1 MTGPSLP
8 WKMTQEQKD
17 KAYPYYKR
25 LTSLVLIV
33 GGSALMIEHLFQYD
47 GFDVCDLAGHEYYGL
62 AMIVTGFL
70 LSMKWGQ
77 WKELK
82 LHNIRN
88 WLR

>member
-17 KAYPYYKR
+17 RAYPYYKR
-25 LTSLVLIV
+25 LISLVLIV
-33 GGSALMIEHLFQYD
+33 GGSALMIEHLFQYN
-47 GFDVCDLAGHEYYGL
+47 GYDLLDAAGHESYGL
-62 AMIVTGFL
+62 AMIIIGFL

-82 LHNIRN
+82 LWNIRN

>member
-17 KAYPYYKR
+17 RTYPYYKR
-25 LTSLVLIV
+25 LISLVFIV
-33 GGSALMIEHLFQYD
+33 GGSALMIEHLFQYG
-47 GFDVCDLAGHEYYGL
+47 GFDTADFTGHEYYGL
-62 AMIVTGFL
+62 AMILIGFL

-82 LHNIRN
+82 LWNPKN